1 MSPSNKNCYV
11 NNVGEN
17 HKRSQVIYSKIG
29 HQLLQYAEYIL
40 GMATVLKITF
50 DNWTLSGQYT
60 ECLNKFLFIRTNCP
74 DKGDS
79 VKILLTMA
87 AEALKIVW

>member
-17 HKRSQVIYSKIG
+17 HKTSQVIYSKIG

-40 GMATVLKITF
+40 GMAMWDGML
-50 DNWTLSGQYT
+50 TLTIIIIVG
-60 ECLNKFLFIRTNCP
+60 L
-74 DKGDS
+74 S
-79 VKILLTMA
+79 VC
-87 AEALKIVW
+87 

>member
-1 MSPSNKNCYV
+1 MSPSNKYCYV

-40 GMATVLKITF
+40 GMTMLDAHF
-50 DNWTLSGQYT
+50 NNNHNSGR
-60 ECLNKFLFIRTNCP
+60 KR
-74 DKGDS
+74 
-79 VKILLTMA
+79 LLT
-87 AEALKIVW
+87 

>member
-40 GMATVLKITF
+40 GMTMLDAHF
-50 DNWTLSGQYT
+50 NNSHNSGSR
-60 ECLNKFLFIRTNCP
+60 C
-74 DKGDS
+74 
-79 VKILLTMA
+79 LLTC
-87 AEALKIVW
+87 

>member
-17 HKRSQVIYSKIG
+17 HKRSQVMYSIIG

-40 GMATVLKITF
+40 GMTICWML
-50 DNWTLSGQYT
+50 TLT
-60 ECLNKFLFIRTNCP
+60 IIVIVEV
-74 DKGDS
+74 S
-79 VKILLTMA
+79 VC
-87 AEALKIVW
+87 